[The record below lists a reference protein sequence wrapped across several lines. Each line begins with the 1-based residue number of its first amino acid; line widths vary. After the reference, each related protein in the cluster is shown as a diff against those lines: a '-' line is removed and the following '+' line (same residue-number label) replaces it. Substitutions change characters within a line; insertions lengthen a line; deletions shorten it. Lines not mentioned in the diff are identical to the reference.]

1 MNYDKPELLDRLA
14 AAYVFGTLG
23 GPARR
28 RFARLRRTLPAAD
41 AAVLAWEARTAAL
54 AQSVAPVAPSPHVW
68 QNIERR
74 LDGAK
79 PAAGRS
85 RRWWQPAIGFAFGVF
100 AVVAVLRLY
109 PPGLDAVLPPPAE
122 VPIKGYVG
130 ILLDETGAPAV
141 LASSSRHGRH
151 MLVVVQRPL
160 AVPDGKVLQ
169 LWALPDQAAPFPL
182 GTVQP
187 EGRSVFEMAGT
198 SEELLR
204 DVTRLAVSVEDAPVA
219 AGDAPSP
226 FVASGHCVKLW

>member
-1 MNYDKPELLDRLA
+1 MNYDRPELLDKLA
-14 AAYVFGTLG
+14 AAYVFGTLS

-41 AAVLAWEARTAAL
+41 AAALAWEARTAAL
-54 AQSVAPVAPSPHVW
+54 AQSVESVAPSPQVW
-68 QNIERR
+68 QHIERR
-74 LDGAK
+74 LDGAR

-85 RRWWQPAIGFAFGVF
+85 RRWWQPAFGFAFGAF
-100 AVVAVLRLY
+100 AMVALLRFY
-109 PPGLDAVLPPPAE
+109 PPGLDVVLPPKAD
-122 VPIKGYVG
+122 VPTKGYVG
-130 ILLDETGAPAV
+130 ILLDEAGTPTV

-160 AVPDGKVLQ
+160 AVPAGKVLQ
-169 LWALPDQAAPFPL
+169 LWALPEQAAPFPL

-198 SEELLR
+198 SEELLK
-204 DVTRLAVSVEDAPVA
+204 DVTRLAVSVEDAPA
-219 AGDAPSP
+219 SAGDAPSP